1 MKALESFEIQSWN
14 ALWVFKYKIQRQQIS
29 VHCNTTIHDKA
40 ENLKIQHIN
49 SYLFLRTAT
58 YNSLANSLS
67 RVTFDLIPCPEQNA
81 WTEIDEKPKQQNR
94 YLCNIYIHAQDRKN
108 FREFSLKIKTHFR
121 STLYYFVKRIDKR
134 HVFQHHTV
142 FMYANM
148 VKNVFWNSDRLHQK
162 YFYDTDSVSKQK
174 FNIRCQESSWLN
186 KNKFEDVFGTH
197 CSNDLKDSLP

>member
-1 MKALESFEIQSWN
+1 
-14 ALWVFKYKIQRQQIS
+14 

-58 YNSLANSLS
+58 YNSLANSPS

-81 WTEIDEKPKQQNR
+81 WTEIDEKPKHQNR
-94 YLCNIYIHAQDRKN
+94 YLCNIYIHAQDGKN
-108 FREFSLKIKTHFR
+108 FREFSLKIKTYFR
-121 STLYYFVKRIDKR
+121 STLFYFVKRIDQKTCFSASYSIYV
-134 HVFQHHTV
+134 H
-142 FMYANM
+142 ANM

-174 FNIRCQESSWLN
+174 CNIRCQESS
-186 KNKFEDVFGTH
+186 
-197 CSNDLKDSLP
+197 

>member
-14 ALWVFKYKIQRQQIS
+14 ALWVFKYKIHRQQTS

-49 SYLFLRTAT
+49 SYLFLWTAT

-81 WTEIDEKPKQQNR
+81 WTEIDEKPKHQNR

-108 FREFSLKIKTHFR
+108 FREFSLKIKTYFR
-121 STLYYFVKRIDKR
+121 STLFYFVKRID
-134 HVFQHHTV
+134 
-142 FMYANM
+142 
-148 VKNVFWNSDRLHQK
+148 QK
-162 YFYDTDSVSKQK
+162 TCFSASYSIYVCKHGEKCVLEFRSITSKIFLWHWFCIK
-174 FNIRCQESSWLN
+174 T
-186 KNKFEDVFGTH
+186 KM
-197 CSNDLKDSLP
+197 